1 MSRGDI
7 VGLGDKIG
15 ELAQKAQEMAGKHPD
30 KVEQGIEKAEGYA
43 DERTGGKHS
52 DLIDKGGDQLKRRL
66 GEQGPP
72 PE

>member
-15 ELAQKAQEMAGKHPD
+15 E
-30 KVEQGIEKAEGYA
+30 
-43 DERTGGKHS
+43 
-52 DLIDKGGDQLKRRL
+52 QLKRRL